1 MTYPPLPRA
10 AGSLVLGAALAAVA
24 AVPCAATAAPATAR
38 APRAAPTYMDARHA
52 VVPRALAVA
61 LYDVSDARAARGAWR
76 KIPSFARQTKL
87 ACVAC
92 HYQFL
97 ELTPFGRRFKLN
109 GYTLSG
115 LQGIPG
121 RSPGD
126 STGESLRLAP
136 IPPASA
142 MAIAS
147 FTRVRTAVPGTQNA
161 VATFPD
167 QLSLFLGGAVTPKV
181 GAFTQFTYAAPDGS
195 IGIDNVD
202 LRFANLTM
210 LGSKELIFGVT
221 LHNNPTVQDVW
232 NTVPAWG
239 FPFVGSPVAPSPAA
253 SPLVDGVLGQQVLG
267 LGAYGFWND
276 LLYGELTA
284 YRSAPQGGAQPA
296 DSTATNTT
304 RNVAPYWRVALQHQL
319 GDTYV
324 MVGTYGMAGEIYP
337 TGVTGPTNR
346 YTDVAADAQVER
358 PLGDASAGR
367 VLIVRSTVIHEKQRL
382 DASVAAAEPGA
393 ANATNTLTTF
403 RVNASF
409 QPSGRY
415 DLSLGYF
422 DVSGTRDPILY
433 PPDPVTGSASGRPN
447 SSGVVGELDYNPW
460 QNVRVGAQYTA
471 YGRFNGASSSYDGA
485 GRRAS
490 DNNTLYVFTW
500 LVF

>member
-1 MTYPPLPRA
+1 
-10 AGSLVLGAALAAVA
+10 
-24 AVPCAATAAPATAR
+24 
-38 APRAAPTYMDARHA
+38 
-52 VVPRALAVA
+52 
-61 LYDVSDARAARGAWR
+61 
-76 KIPSFARQTKL
+76 
-87 ACVAC
+87 
-92 HYQFL
+92 
-97 ELTPFGRRFKLN
+97 
-109 GYTLSG
+109 
-115 LQGIPG
+115 
-121 RSPGD
+121 
-126 STGESLRLAP
+126 
-136 IPPASA
+136 
-142 MAIAS
+142 
-147 FTRVRTAVPGTQNA
+147 
-161 VATFPD
+161 
-167 QLSLFLGGAVTPKV
+167 
-181 GAFTQFTYAAPDGS
+181 
-195 IGIDNVD
+195 
-202 LRFANLTM
+202 
-210 LGSKELIFGVT
+210 
-221 LHNNPTVQDVW
+221 
-232 NTVPAWG
+232 
-239 FPFVGSPVAPSPAA
+239 VAPSPAA

>member
-1 MTYPPLPRA
+1 MSHSPPEHS
-10 AGSLVLGAALAAVA
+10 AGSILLAAALATL
-24 AVPCAATAAPATAR
+24 AATPCTAHAATLAGATRASGPR
-38 APRAAPTYMDARHA
+38 VAAPRAAPAYMNARYA

-61 LYDVSDARAARGAWR
+61 LRGVSESRAADGWR

-87 ACVAC
+87 ACAAC

-126 STGESLRLAP
+126 SSGESLRLAP

-147 FTRVRTAVPGTQNA
+147 YTRVRKAVPGTQNDA
-161 VATFPD
+161 ATFPD

-181 GAFTQFTYAAPDGS
+181 GAFTQFTYAAPDGAV
-195 IGIDNVD
+195 GIDNVD
-202 LRFANLTM
+202 LRFASLATVA
-210 LGSKELIFGVT
+210 SKELIVGLT

-239 FPFVGSPVAPSPAA
+239 YPFVGSPVAPSPAA

-276 LLYGELTA
+276 LLYGEVTA

-304 RNVAPYWRVALQHQL
+304 RGVAPYWRVALQHQI
-319 GDTYV
+319 GATYV
-324 MVGTYGMAGEIYP
+324 MVGSYGMTGELSQY
-337 TGVTGPTNR
+337 R
-346 YTDVAADAQVER
+346 
-358 PLGDASAGR
+358 
-367 VLIVRSTVIHEKQRL
+367 
-382 DASVAAAEPGA
+382 
-393 ANATNTLTTF
+393 
-403 RVNASF
+403 
-409 QPSGRY
+409 
-415 DLSLGYF
+415 LSLYA
-422 DVSGTRDPILY
+422 R
-433 PPDPVTGSASGRPN
+433 
-447 SSGVVGELDYNPW
+447 
-460 QNVRVGAQYTA
+460 
-471 YGRFNGASSSYDGA
+471 
-485 GRRAS
+485 
-490 DNNTLYVFTW
+490 
-500 LVF
+500 